1 MNIRDKQT
9 KQLIGKLA
17 DVIRAEN
24 INVANHLELYVGE
37 DIIDNINN
45 VNNQVIYGRRGSGK
59 THLLKALQEKINL
72 AFEVD
77 CRLSIYIDARSI
89 LPHSSSSTAES
100 VALRIFQ
107 SIVQSIVTALSSKSR
122 ATFGRKLSAVRNL
135 ELTPQIQLELK
146 KINVEVNGRVLK
158 KLGDLE
164 VVDRAPSKKAI
175 RSNSSRATGIATRVA
190 RANVDSVIGIS
201 VGEVSSSLQALTNS
215 LGVKRVIFL
224 IDEWSEIPAEVQKH
238 LAELIKRVFI
248 SSKFTFKIA
257 AIPNRTDLGHKTSEK
272 FYGLEDGG
280 DIFGYQLDNRYI
292 FEIDKAKTRNFFNDL
307 LYKHMSAID
316 LNVVNAIIKASGK
329 SAASFI
335 NVFLTNKALGELCIA
350 SAGIPRDFINLFIHS
365 YDQFKAGSAK
375 HISVKNVRS
384 ATSGWYETDKK
395 KQVDEHEIEK
405 VLLQAIVEEIVMR
418 KNSSHFMLGEKHS
431 SNPHIL
437 SLIDFRVLHL
447 RKKGYSHRDIPGET
461 FNVYSIDYGCYNHL
475 NITRATL
482 ANSLLDT
489 ITVQDDIRQ
498 IRRIALSD
506 AFLQKFQLSV
516 GEAFS
521 CPNCRKPV
529 DTNHLAY
536 IKQKLCNNCYEP
548 AGLPI

>member
-1 MNIRDKQT
+1 
-9 KQLIGKLA
+9 
-17 DVIRAEN
+17 
-24 INVANHLELYVGE
+24 
-37 DIIDNINN
+37 
-45 VNNQVIYGRRGSGK
+45 
-59 THLLKALQEKINL
+59 
-72 AFEVD
+72 
-77 CRLSIYIDARSI
+77 
-89 LPHSSSSTAES
+89 
-100 VALRIFQ
+100 
-107 SIVQSIVTALSSKSR
+107 
-122 ATFGRKLSAVRNL
+122 
-135 ELTPQIQLELK
+135 
-146 KINVEVNGRVLK
+146 
-158 KLGDLE
+158 
-164 VVDRAPSKKAI
+164 
-175 RSNSSRATGIATRVA
+175 
-190 RANVDSVIGIS
+190 
-201 VGEVSSSLQALTNS
+201 
-215 LGVKRVIFL
+215 
-224 IDEWSEIPAEVQKH
+224 
-238 LAELIKRVFI
+238 
-248 SSKFTFKIA
+248 
-257 AIPNRTDLGHKTSEK
+257 
-272 FYGLEDGG
+272 
-280 DIFGYQLDNRYI
+280 
-292 FEIDKAKTRNFFNDL
+292 
-307 LYKHMSAID
+307 MSAID
-316 LNVVNAIIKASGK
+316 PAAVNAIIKTSGK

-365 YDQFKAGSAK
+365 YDQFKAGAAK

-395 KQVDEHEIEK
+395 KQVDEHQIEK

-431 SNPHIL
+431 ANPHIL

-498 IRRIALSD
+498 IRRISLSD
-506 AFLQKFQLSV
+506 GFLQKFQLSV

-521 CPNCRKPV
+521 CPSCKKPV

-548 AGLPI
+548 AGFAEQA